1 MKALPHPTLGIREEH
16 MPDGA
21 GSSRSR
27 LSFPFLVTIMSIAVA
42 SFLSGQ
48 APSPGTSP
56 SAEQRADALLKQ
68 MTVEEK
74 IGQLNQAAGVPL
86 VVLPDAPPAEE
97 QVRKGLA
104 GSVLWVSEPADINRF
119 QKIAVEESRL
129 HIPLLIGLDVIHGY
143 HTIFP
148 PPLAMSAAWDPKL
161 VERAQTIAAR
171 EARAAGINWTFA
183 PMVDI
188 ARDARWGR
196 MVEGA
201 GEDPYL
207 GAIMAKAQVRGFQG
221 PELGTPGHVL
231 GCVKH
236 FAAYGAADG
245 GRDYDSSYVSDDLLW
260 NVYFPPFKAAIDA
273 GVGSLMSAYMDLNDV
288 PATGNY
294 FLLHEVLRQDW
305 KFQGFVV
312 SDALAVKSL
321 ITHGYARDAD
331 DAAYLGFHAGVNM
344 DMASNTYVT
353 ELPKLFK
360 AGRITEAQL
369 DAMVRPLLVA
379 KYKLGLFENAYT
391 DESKIATVLNDP
403 ASAQVARE
411 AAQKSMVLLKN
422 DAQLLPLDKSGKKYS
437 SVAVIGPVADSGPA
451 QVGFWGGMITG
462 GDGVVTVIAGIKQ
475 KVEPSVRIEYA
486 KGPSIRREIPSVF
499 DGLAGIKLHDEPAQS
514 AADAQAAFDEA
525 VATAKRC
532 DMAVMVLGEGPLM
545 AGEAASN
552 SSLRL
557 AGRQRELLEAVV
569 ATGKPVVLVLINGR
583 PLNISWAAEHVGSI
597 LEAWEPGTQGGNAV
611 ADLLFGDANPGG
623 KLTVSWPRSA
633 GQEPLYYAHMMTHAP
648 ETAPDF
654 KSRYQDEKTSPLY
667 PFGYGLSYTKF
678 AVSNLQ
684 LDKSRPKVG
693 ESIGVSVEVQNTGSR
708 AGDEVVQLYIH
719 QRSGSA
725 SRPVRQLKGF
735 EKISL
740 APGEKKTV
748 HFTLGKDELTYWSPS
763 VKGWVLESAVF
774 DVWAGDD
781 STATL
786 HANFEVTQ

>member
-1 MKALPHPTLGIREEH
+1 MQSLN
-16 MPDGA
+16 
-21 GSSRSR
+21 
-27 LSFPFLVTIMSIAVA
+27 
-42 SFLSGQ
+42 
-48 APSPGTSP
+48 PSPRTKTFLFSLIVSISVGTAATLVEAQS
-56 SAEQRADALLKQ
+56 SKAAGGQTAEERADALLKQ
-68 MTVEEK
+68 MTVDEK
-74 IGQLNQAAGVPL
+74 IGQMNQAAGVPL
-86 VVLPDAPPAEE
+86 VSLPDAPPAEE

-104 GSVLWVSEPADINRF
+104 GSVLWVTEPADINRF

-161 VERAQTIAAR
+161 VERVQTIAAR

-221 PELGTPGHVL
+221 PQLGTPDHVL
-231 GCVKH
+231 ACVKH

-288 PATGNY
+288 PATGNS
-294 FLLHEVLRQDW
+294 FLLQDVLRKTW
-305 KFQGFVV
+305 NFQGFVV
-312 SDALAVKSL
+312 SDAVAVGNL
-321 ITHGYARDAD
+321 VTHGYARDRE
-331 DAAYLGFHAGVNM
+331 DAAYKAFHAGVNM
-344 DMASNTYVT
+344 DMASYTYLT
-353 ELPKLFK
+353 QLPKLV
-360 AGRITEAQL
+360 ADGRVTEAQL
-369 DAMVRPLLVA
+369 DAMVRPLLVV
-379 KYKLGLFENAYT
+379 KYKLGLFENAYI

-403 ASAQVARE
+403 ASVQVARE

-422 DAQLLPLDKSGKKYS
+422 EAQLLPLDKSGKKYS
-437 SVAVIGPVADSGPA
+437 SIAVIGPVADSGPA

-462 GDGVVTVIAGIKQ
+462 GKDVVTLIDGIRE
-475 KVEPSVRIEYA
+475 KVGAAVRIEYA
-486 KGPSIRREIPSVF
+486 KGPAIRREIPSTF
-499 DGLAGIKLHDEPAQS
+499 DGMPGVQLHDEPPQS
-514 AADAQAAFDEA
+514 PAEAQAAFQQA
-525 VATAKRC
+525 VETAKRC
-532 DMAVMVLGEGPLM
+532 DAAVMVLGEGALM

-557 AGRQRELLEAVV
+557 AERQQELLEAVV
-569 ATGKPVVLVLINGR
+569 AIGKPVVLVLINGR
-583 PLNISWAAEHVGSI
+583 PLNISWAAEHVGAI
-597 LEAWEPGTQGGNAV
+597 LVAWEPGAQGGHAV
-611 ADLLFGDANPGG
+611 ADVLFGDVNPGG

-633 GQEPLYYAHMMTHAP
+633 GQEPIYYAHMITHAP
-648 ETAPDF
+648 ETDPDF
-654 KSRYQDEKTSPLY
+654 KSRYQDVKSSPLY

-678 AVSNLQ
+678 AISNLN
-684 LDKSRPKVG
+684 LSKTTAKVG
-693 ESIGVSVEVQNTGSR
+693 DSIGVSVDVQNTGSV

-719 QRSGSA
+719 QQSGSA

-735 EKISL
+735 EKVPL

-763 VKGWVLESAVF
+763 LKDWALEPAVF
-774 DVWAGDD
+774 DVWVGED
-781 STATL
+781 STASL
-786 HANFEVTQ
+786 HGNFEVTQ

>member
-1 MKALPHPTLGIREEH
+1 MH
-16 MPDGA
+16 MPT
-21 GSSRSR
+21 GSHRNKT
-27 LSFPFLVTIMSIAVA
+27 LFLWLVA
-42 SFLSGQ
+42 ITCLVVQ
-48 APSPGTSP
+48 APVLQAQDAKSSKGQT
-56 SAEQRADALLKQ
+56 AEQRTDALLKQ
-68 MTVEEK
+68 MTLEEK
-74 IGQLNQAAGVPL
+74 IGQLNQAAGLPL
-86 VVLPDAPPAEE
+86 VQIPDAPPAEE
-97 QVRKGLA
+97 LVRKGLA
-104 GSVLWVSEPADINRF
+104 GSVLWVTEPADINRF

-161 VERAQTIAAR
+161 VERVQTIAAR

-207 GAIMAKAQVRGFQG
+207 GAIIAKAQVRGFQG
-221 PELGTPGHVL
+221 PQLGTPDHVL
-231 GCVKH
+231 ACAKH

-260 NVYFPPFKAAIDA
+260 NVYLPPFKAAIDA

-294 FLLHEVLRQDW
+294 FLLHDVLRKTW
-305 KFQGFVV
+305 NFQGFVV
-312 SDALAVKSL
+312 SDAVAVGNL
-321 ITHGYARDAD
+321 VTHGYASDRE
-331 DAAYLGFHAGVNM
+331 DAAYKAFHAGVNM
-344 DMASNTYVT
+344 DMASYTYLNQ
-353 ELPKLFK
+353 LPKLVK
-360 AGRITEAQL
+360 AGRITEAEI
-369 DAMVRPLLVA
+369 DTMVRPLLVT
-379 KYKLGLFENAYT
+379 KYKLGLFENAYV
-391 DESKIATVLNDP
+391 DESKISAVLNDP
-403 ASAQVARE
+403 ASAEFARE
-411 AAQKSMVLLKN
+411 VAPHTMVLLKN
-422 DAQLLPLDKSGKKYS
+422 DSQLLPLDKSGKKYS
-437 SVAVIGPVADSGPA
+437 SIAVIGPVADSGPA

-462 GDGVVTVIAGIKQ
+462 GKDVVTVIEGIKQ
-475 KVEPSVRIEYA
+475 KAGAAVRIEYA
-486 KGPSIRREIPSVF
+486 KGPAIRREIPSFFEGTPGV
-499 DGLAGIKLHDEPAQS
+499 KLHDEPPQS
-514 AADAQAAFDEA
+514 PADAKAAFQQA
-525 VATAKRC
+525 VETAKRS
-532 DMAVMVLGEGPLM
+532 DLAVMVLGEGAVM

-557 AGRQRELLEAVV
+557 AGQQQELLEAVV

-583 PLNISWAAEHVGSI
+583 PLNISWAAEHVGAI
-597 LEAWEPGTQGGNAV
+597 LEAWEPGTQGGNAL
-611 ADLLFGDANPGG
+611 ADVLFGDANPGG
-623 KLTVSWPRSA
+623 KLTVSWPRSGA
-633 GQEPLYYAHMMTHAP
+633 QEPLYYAHTTTHAP

-654 KSRYQDEKTSPLY
+654 KSRYQDIKSSPLY

-678 AVSNLQ
+678 AISNLK
-684 LDKSRPKVG
+684 LDQVTAKIG
-693 ESIGVSVEVQNTGSR
+693 DSIGVSVDVQNIGTV

-719 QRSGSA
+719 QQSGSA

-735 EKISL
+735 EKVPL

-748 HFTLGKDELTYWSPS
+748 HFTLGKAELTYWSPS
-763 VKGWVLESAVF
+763 LKTWVVEPAVF
-774 DVWAGDD
+774 DIWVGED